1 MKHTTGKPLGN
12 ASELYIYIYIG
23 VYYNAS
29 GVGSTRD

>member
-12 ASELYIYIYIG
+12 ASELLYIG